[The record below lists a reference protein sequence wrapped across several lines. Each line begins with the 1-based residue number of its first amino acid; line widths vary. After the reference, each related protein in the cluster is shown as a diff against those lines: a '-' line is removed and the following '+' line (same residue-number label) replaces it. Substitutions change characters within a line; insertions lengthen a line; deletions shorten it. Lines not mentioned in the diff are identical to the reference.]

1 MTRRPLANKAQVAE
15 YFDLSP
21 NTVKD
26 QVYRQVGVGRLAF
39 RVGKHLR
46 WDWDDIDAY
55 VAAQKQQKQQ
65 KQMEA
70 A

>member
-1 MTRRPLANKAQVAE
+1 MPRRPLATREQVAE

-39 RVGKHLR
+39 RVGKYLR

-55 VAAQKQQKQQ
+55 VAAQKQQKQ
-65 KQMEA
+65 MEA

>member
-1 MTRRPLANKAQVAE
+1 MSRRSLAGLAQVSE

-39 RVGKHLR
+39 RVGKYLR
-46 WDWDDIDAY
+46 WDWADIDSF
-55 VAAQKQQKQQ
+55 VASQKQQKQ
-65 KQMEA
+65 KEA

>member
-1 MTRRPLANKAQVAE
+1 MNRRRLATREQVAE
-15 YFDLSP
+15 YFGLSP

-39 RVGKHLR
+39 RVGKYLR
-46 WDWDDIDAY
+46 WDWDDIDAF
-55 VAAQKQQKQQ
+55 VAAQKQQKQT
-65 KQMEA
+65 EA

>member
-1 MTRRPLANKAQVAE
+1 MSRRPLAGLPQVAE
-15 YFDLSP
+15 YFDLSQ
-21 NTVKD
+21 NTIKD

-39 RVGKHLR
+39 RVGKYLR
-46 WDWDDIDAY
+46 WDWADIDAF
-55 VAAQKQQKQQ
+55 VAAQKQQ

>member
-1 MTRRPLANKAQVAE
+1 MTRRPLATRAQVAE

-39 RVGKHLR
+39 RVGKYLR

-55 VAAQKQQKQQ
+55 VAAQKQQKQ
-65 KQMEA
+65 MEA

>member
-1 MTRRPLANKAQVAE
+1 MTRRPLATREQVAE

-39 RVGKHLR
+39 RVGKYLR
-46 WDWDDIDAY
+46 WDWDDVDAF
-55 VAAQKQQKQQ
+55 VAAQKQQKQT
-65 KQMEA
+65 EA